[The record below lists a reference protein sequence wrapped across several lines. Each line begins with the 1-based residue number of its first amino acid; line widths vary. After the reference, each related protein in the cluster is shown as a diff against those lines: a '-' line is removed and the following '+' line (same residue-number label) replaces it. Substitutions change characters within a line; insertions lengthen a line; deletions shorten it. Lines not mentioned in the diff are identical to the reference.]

1 VTPIMCSYKIV
12 QVSFEVW
19 GLQTR
24 AEDLI
29 QRVLLAL
36 LVTSVGIVVR
46 IALEGVRYNEW
57 RGVAFF
63 SDRNETFLVFRSRS
77 WGCGIVRCGQ

>member
-1 VTPIMCSYKIV
+1 MTPIMCSYKIV

-29 QRVLLAL
+29 QRVLLFWL
-36 LVTSVGIVVR
+36 TSVNIIVR
-46 IALEGVRYNEW
+46 MCEL
-57 RGVAFF
+57 RGSLSAVAFF
-63 SDRNETFLVFRSRS
+63 SGHNKTFLV
-77 WGCGIVRCGQ
+77 